1 MSKSWCQAHRALTDL
16 IAEHPEIEIGASEIE
31 NMVSVVRIPENI
43 RSEFYRLFNAVR
55 AEFVEEKLTD
65 LVNEAKSLSEE
76 YTKLEG
82 RVIKLLQLKR
92 ISLASQ
98 LHRFLH
104 SPMDELERELF
115 DPLFDLLKGKID
127 IETFEEVSSKKMR
140 DSFRHLYRSGYE
152 KWLALSLV
160 ELLEAD
166 KLFQVTP
173 REFRSVYDRLFTGTS
188 SSIEEVPVPEESSRL
203 SLDRGL
209 TTTLKAP
216 SFIVHSAK
224 ANKYVALGSEIG
236 EALVTAKNTS
246 EAREWYHL
254 DSMPAFEPGSTLI
267 YLADKPEEISLI
279 ADAKK
284 ICRPDLIIE
293 CEGNKDWYGVERM
306 EKIKMQHN
314 ALKPILGT
322 YVVTRKPMPERAYKY
337 LMPKESVSPTLGEEK
352 PEQGDV
358 RQTGIHILTVGFGQ
372 SKLAPIID
380 AFIRYTGNDK

>member
-1 MSKSWCQAHRALTDL
+1 MSNSWCQAHRALTDF
-16 IAEHPEIEIGASEIE
+16 IAEHTEIEIGASEVE
-31 NMVSVVRIPENI
+31 NGVSVVRIPENI

-82 RVIKLLQLKR
+82 RIIKLLDLEK
-92 ISLASQ
+92 ISLAVN

-104 SPMDELERELF
+104 NPFDELVRELL

-127 IETFEEVSSKKMR
+127 VTAFEQVSSKKTR
-140 DSFRHLYRSGYE
+140 DSFRNLYRSGYE
-152 KWLALSLV
+152 KWVALSLV

-166 KLFQVTP
+166 KLFRVTP
-173 REFRSVYDRLFTGTS
+173 REFRSVYDRLFTGS
-188 SSIEEVPVPEESSRL
+188 ASSIEEVPVPEESSRL

-209 TTTLKAP
+209 ITTLKAP

-236 EALVTAKNTS
+236 EALVTAENAS

-254 DSMPAFEPGSTLI
+254 DSIAVFTSGSTLI

-279 ADAKK
+279 ADVKK

-306 EKIKMQHN
+306 EKIKLQHN

-322 YVVTRKPMPERAYKY
+322 YVVSRKPMPEKAYKY
-337 LMPKESVSPTLGEEK
+337 LMLKESVSPTLGEEK
-352 PEQGDV
+352 PEQGDA
-358 RQTGIHILTVGFGQ
+358 RHTGIHILTVGFGQ

-380 AFIRYTGNDK
+380 AFIRNTDNDK